1 RRLGEGLAAYAS
13 DRRGEKRTLGPRDLG
28 PFGPAS
34 KPPRGQGLVRRVR
47 AEGPGFDAHGEMA
60 TEGSVVV
67 ADPVQRGLDDFP
79 HGGPGPL
86 AGGGG
91 LAVTSTEADRR
102 RELLGDRV
110 QFLAGAVGLPRV
122 VIPFGLVQ
130 LVTHRAQP
138 LLVGRLR
145 RPIEDRQTLA
155 GLQPLVSG
163 F

>member
-47 AEGPGFDAHGEMA
+47 AEGPGFDARREMP

-86 AGGGG
+86 AGRGG
-91 LAVTSTEADRR
+91 LPVTSPEADGG
-102 RELLGDRV
+102 RELLGDCV
-110 QFLAGAVGLPRV
+110 QLLARAVGLPRV
-122 VIPFGLVQ
+122 VVPFGLIQ
-130 LVTHRAQP
+130 RGPQRAQP
-138 LLVGRLR
+138 LLAGRLR
-145 RPIEDRQTLA
+145 RPTEER
-155 GLQPLVSG
+155 
-163 F
+163 

>member
-1 RRLGEGLAAYAS
+1 
-13 DRRGEKRTLGPRDLG
+13 
-28 PFGPAS
+28 
-34 KPPRGQGLVRRVR
+34 
-47 AEGPGFDAHGEMA
+47 MA

-79 HGGPGPL
+79 LGGPRPL
-86 AGGGG
+86 AGRGG
-91 LAVTSTEADRR
+91 LPIASTESDRR
-102 RELLGDRV
+102 RELLGDGV

-130 LVTHRAQP
+130 LLPQRAQP

-145 RPIEDRQTLA
+145 RRIEDRQTLA
-155 GLQPLVSG
+155 GLQWLVFG